1 MSFFSFTFIVR
12 ERASSCTPYLYC
24 EAKGWGWI
32 KDQLVDKPLS
42 LTFWNTICCTGLL
55 KVQISALL
63 HKHVS
68 FLDCHLAFRYQ
79 CYLSRAISFY
89 PCLQNYQL
97 KLKQEVHY
105 KELVE
110 SAKKY
115 KDELDKAEVVER
127 DRVDEA
133 LTEKLDLA
141 RKFAQELKGWAFI
154 IILPKAWLLS
164 CWRVLP

>member
-1 MSFFSFTFIVR
+1 M
-12 ERASSCTPYLYC
+12 
-24 EAKGWGWI
+24 
-32 KDQLVDKPLS
+32 
-42 LTFWNTICCTGLL
+42 
-55 KVQISALL
+55 
-63 HKHVS
+63 
-68 FLDCHLAFRYQ
+68 
-79 CYLSRAISFY
+79 
-89 PCLQNYQL
+89 

-164 CWRVLP
+164 C